1 MGFWSRWVFPRLC
14 HRTLKGG
21 AFRDLRRELLSAAEG
36 RVLELGSGTGLNFP
50 LYPPAVGHVDALDPN
65 PGMHEL
71 ARRGLEE
78 GDELDHRVEL
88 HEGRGE
94 ELPFAEGVFDTVV
107 ATWTLCSVGEPARAL
122 AEAHRVL
129 VPGGRLLLLEHG
141 ASHEPK
147 VARWQE
153 RLTPIQRRVADGCHL
168 DRDFSALLTASPL
181 EIRDEER
188 FYLEGAP
195 KIAGYHYRIQAIRP

>member
-1 MGFWSRWVFPRLC
+1 MGFWSEWVFPRLC
-14 HRTLKGG
+14 HRTLKGS
-21 AFRDLRRELLSAAEG
+21 AFRDLRRDLLSGARG

-50 LYPPAVGHVDALDPN
+50 LYPRAVDHVDALDPN

-71 ARRGLEE
+71 ARRTLKEAGAL
-78 GDELDHRVEL
+78 GHRVEL

-94 ELPFAEGVFDTVV
+94 ALPFPEGVFDTVV
-107 ATWTLCSVGEPARAL
+107 STWTLCSVGEPARVL

-141 ASHEPK
+141 SSHEPK
-147 VARWQE
+147 VARWQR

-168 DRDFSALLTASPL
+168 DRDFSSLLTASPL

-188 FYLEGAP
+188 FYLDDAP
-195 KIAGYHYRIQAIRP
+195 KIAGYHYRIRAERP